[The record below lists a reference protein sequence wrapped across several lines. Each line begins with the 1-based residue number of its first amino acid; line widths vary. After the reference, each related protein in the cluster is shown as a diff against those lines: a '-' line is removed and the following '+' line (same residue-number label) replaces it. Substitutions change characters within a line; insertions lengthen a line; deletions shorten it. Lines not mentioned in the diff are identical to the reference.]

1 MKAKLQ
7 TVIHRKGK
15 QDARDSRVTFRQ
27 SIGFPRRADAGRAA
41 VPQQGKMGSL
51 CVVASHGILSSTCT

>member
-15 QDARDSRVTFRQ
+15 QNAGDSSVTFRQ
-27 SIGFPRRADAGRAA
+27 RIGFPRRAE
-41 VPQQGKMGSL
+41 QQ
-51 CVVASHGILSSTCT
+51 SHNRTRWGLYVQQLLMAL